1 MFLFL
6 LDAEELFLVIH
17 NIDGSMLRAKK
28 VSLHSVKTLF
38 LCLLS
43 LLYHDIK
50 KTLSATVCFS
60 YPKSLLENRPC
71 LH

>member
-1 MFLFL
+1 MKMSKIVNLHFF

-28 VSLHSVKTLF
+28 VS